1 MISLKL
7 SIFSRKKWQNTN
19 YNGWQ
24 KQDANYYLD
33 NLGNKIVF
41 EYKLN
46 RQAGNGYFGNHKKI
60 EYANSKIEVV
70 KELANHPKDDWLK
83 EDIIEREKK
92 IKSDLIAF
100 FNKNKS
106 MHE

>member
-1 MISLKL
+1 MIILKL
-7 SIFSRKKWQNTN
+7 NIFSQKKWQNTN

-60 EYANSKIEVV
+60 EYAKSKIEVV
-70 KELANHPKDDWLK
+70 KELANYPKDEWLK
-83 EDIIEREKK
+83 EDIIEREKQ
-92 IKSDLIAF
+92 IKDDLIKF
-100 FNKNKS
+100 FNKNRS
-106 MHE
+106 AL